1 MGMFLLKLL
10 SWTLEALVVILS
22 ILLKIFT
29 FFKNVVKEKVSSS
42 KKNVVK
48 KDYDKTL
55 KSQKTVKRNIAPL
68 WKERKWNK
76 AGNTYNGFYR
86 TQYGSYKGKIIE
98 RYQGLIQF
106 YIFNP
111 PKCLAQHSHFACFIP
126 KEGKKYEIHF
136 STMAKTADEGILA
149 IEKILTE
156 AHQLLQKR

>member
-22 ILLKIFT
+22 VFLKIFT

-48 KDYDKTL
+48 NGYDKTL
-55 KSQKTVKRNIAPL
+55 KSQKSVKRNIAPL
-68 WKERKWNK
+68 WKERNWNK
-76 AGNTYNGFYR
+76 QGNTYKGFFR
-86 TQYGSYKGKIIE
+86 TKYGSYKGEIIE
-98 RYQGLIQF
+98 RYQGYIQF

-111 PKCLAQHSHFACFIP
+111 PKCLARHSHFACFIP

-136 STMAKTADEGILA
+136 SKKARTLDEGIMS
-149 IEKILTE
+149 IEKILSE
-156 AHQLLQKR
+156 AHQL